1 MGMRDWLIIIVIVGI
16 ILILLDGYRRK
27 RKDSIRVKLD
37 KNIPPLD
44 DDVIEAAELPN
55 GGARVIPRGKIF
67 DDEEYGDDDY
77 QDYDDENDDDQI
89 VTVLMDAIAL
99 DKDLAKRDLSLNGE
113 DSEDENLE
121 DAEDNIE
128 EDNDWESDDYSEDD
142 EEDAA
147 EDFSEED
154 DEFDIYDD
162 EDDDDADADEESLE
176 EEDRKEISSHNSG
189 FHHDDREEENYDDD
203 DDDDYDNY
211 EDYEDSIDDEEISS
225 VRVKTRAEQRSASQD
240 PIKLADSIGKAGK
253 AGKERI
259 EPTFGKMEKFSE
271 AELNDR
277 PARAIPSQSKKQK
290 KNTDEVPTVVQAEL
304 FSESPEDFIQNEDEY
319 DGSDEGF
326 PEPEEVIVINVMA
339 KKGELFA
346 GSDLL
351 PILMQHGMRLGS
363 MSIFHKHAGNSDK
376 GPVVFSMANMVKP
389 GTFDVAQMEEFT
401 TPGVSFF
408 LQLPNPNGNMK
419 SFEQMLSAA
428 DSIKASLNG
437 DLKDEHRSV
446 ITRQTIEHCRQRIQ
460 DFELA
465 QLSKK

>member
-44 DDVIEAAELPN
+44 DDLLEAAELPN
-55 GGARVIPRGKIF
+55 GGARVIPRGKTF
-67 DDEEYGDDDY
+67 DDEEYDDDY

-89 VTVLMDAIAL
+89 VPVLMDAIEL
-99 DKDLAKRDLSLNGE
+99 DKDLAKRDLSIS
-113 DSEDENLE
+113 SEYSEEESLE
-121 DAEDNIE
+121 DAEDDLE

-147 EDFSEED
+147 EESTEED

-162 EDDDDADADEESLE
+162 EDDDDADEESLE

-189 FHHDDREEENYDDD
+189 FHHDADDGAEEDYDEDDD
-203 DDDDYDNY
+203 Y
-211 EDYEDSIDDEEISS
+211 EDYEDSFDDEEISS
-225 VRVKTRAEQRSASQD
+225 VRVKTRAEQRSASQA
-240 PIKLADSIGKAGK
+240 PIKSTGNIGKAGK
-253 AGKERI
+253 SGKQRI
-259 EPTFGKMEKFSE
+259 EPTFGKMENFSE
-271 AELNDR
+271 AELDDR
-277 PARAIPSQSKKQK
+277 PARTMPSQSKKQK

-304 FSESPEDFIQNEDEY
+304 FSESPEDFIQNEDEH
-319 DGSDEGF
+319 DGREDGF
-326 PEPEEVIVINVMA
+326 LEPEEVIVINVMA

-376 GPVVFSMANMVKP
+376 GAVVFSMANMVKP